1 MLLILII
8 LLGELVLSSR
18 GDNMLSYDYDIV
30 IIGSGL
36 GGLTAA
42 SLLSR
47 KGYRTLVVESRSR
60 IGGRFSTFEY
70 EGFKLPTGAI
80 LIPDGWVIKLL
91 EDMGIRTDNL
101 RPITRVYYRIDGE
114 RYEIPP
120 EMGVPKALDIIDKLE
135 REDAEKHKRPAKPVE
150 LSKIMRGYYKKMR
163 GINRD
168 DIITV
173 RDWLLQY
180 TEVEKVHEAFDTLC
194 TGLMMAHS
202 WELPVSK
209 FFLFQEM
216 TKFYISASGNL
227 SIAEKLAKFVEKTGA
242 VWTNSPVKKIRV
254 KEGKAS
260 NVIVKK
266 VGKQIDIKC
275 KVVISNAGA
284 KSTVFL
290 AGKENFESEYLE
302 KMRIKLRPSPCLL
315 VLVASDKPLCLE
327 GIRDGLEIIMGSR
340 RIKNVIP
347 ISNIC
352 PELVP
357 AGQHLFYTSA
367 KSESTLHPMDIKY
380 EMQQVKRDIREF
392 FPDFEKYG
400 RILKMR
406 ACGII
411 NEWPEGRTWLGYGM
425 PLETP
430 IPNLFNVGDSCIEP
444 GLIGTP
450 GSVESGYRVVDIV
463 EKVL

>member
-1 MLLILII
+1 MI
-8 LLGELVLSSR
+8 
-18 GDNMLSYDYDIV
+18 DDDYDIV

-47 KGYRTLVVESRSR
+47 KGFKILVVESRSR
-60 IGGRFSTFEY
+60 VGGRFSTFEY

-91 EDMGIRTDNL
+91 EEMGINIDNL
-101 RPITRVYYRIDGE
+101 RPITRVFYRIDGK

-120 EMGVPKALDIIDKLE
+120 DIGVPKALDIIDKLE
-135 REDAEKHKRPAKPVE
+135 REDAEKKKRPMKPVE

-163 GINRD
+163 GIKQEE
-168 DIITV
+168 IITV

-180 TEVEKVHEAFDTLC
+180 TENEKVHDAFDTLC

-202 WELPVSK
+202 WELPISK

-216 TKFYISASGNL
+216 TKFYITPNGNI
-227 SIAEKLAKFVEKTGA
+227 SIAEELANVVRKNGA
-242 VWTNSPVKKIRV
+242 VWTNCSVRKIIINDGRAT
-254 KEGKAS
+254 G
-260 NVIVKK
+260 VIVEKGGEQLE
-266 VGKQIDIKC
+266 VKC
-275 KVVISNAGA
+275 KVVISNTGA
-284 KSTVFL
+284 KTTVDL
-290 AGKENFESEYLE
+290 AGKEHFNDEYL
-302 KMRIKLRPSPCLL
+302 KNMRIKLRPSPCLL

-327 GIRDGLEIIMGSR
+327 GIDDGLEIIMGSR
-340 RIKNVIP
+340 RIKTVIP

-357 AGQHLFYTSA
+357 TGQHLFYTSA
-367 KSESTLHPMDIKY
+367 KSESTLHPMDVKY
-380 EMQQVKRDIREF
+380 EMEQVKLDIKEF
-392 FPDFEKYG
+392 YPDFEKYG

-411 NEWPEGRTWLGYGM
+411 NEWPEGRTWLCYGM

-430 IPNLFNVGDSCIEP
+430 ITNLFNVGDSCITP

-450 GSVESGYRVVDIV
+450 GSVESGYRVAEIA

>member
-1 MLLILII
+1 MLDDM
-8 LLGELVLSSR
+8 V
-18 GDNMLSYDYDIV
+18 DYDYDVV

-47 KGYRTLVVESRSR
+47 KGFKTLVVESRSR

-80 LIPDGWVIKLL
+80 LIPDGWVVKLL
-91 EDMGIRTDNL
+91 EEMGIRTDNL
-101 RPITRVYYRIDGE
+101 RPITRVYYRIEGE
-114 RYEIPP
+114 RFEIPA
-120 EMGVPKALDIIDKLE
+120 EIGVPKALDIIDKLE
-135 REDAEKHKRPAKPVE
+135 RKDAEKKKRPMKPVE

-163 GINRD
+163 GID
-168 DIITV
+168 QEEIITV

-180 TEVEKVHEAFDTLC
+180 TENEKVHDAFDTLC

-216 TKFYISASGNL
+216 TKFYISPNGNL
-227 SIAEKLAKFVEKTGA
+227 SIVEDLARIVEKTGA
-242 VWTNSPVKKIRV
+242 VWTNSPARKITI
-254 KEGKAS
+254 KEGKATS
-260 NVIVKK
+260 VIVEKA
-266 VGKQIDIKC
+266 GRQIEIKC
-275 KVVISNAGA
+275 KMAISNTGA
-284 KSTVFL
+284 KSTVNL
-290 AGKENFESEYLE
+290 AGKENFNNEYLE

-327 GIRDGLEIIMGSR
+327 GIHNGLEIIMGSR
-340 RIKNVIP
+340 RIKTVIP

-357 AGQHLFYTSA
+357 PGQHLFYTSA
-367 KSESTLHPMDIKY
+367 KSESTLHPMNIKY
-380 EMQQVKRDIREF
+380 EMQQVNSDIREF
-392 FPDFEKYG
+392 FPDFEKHG

-411 NEWPEGRTWLGYGM
+411 NEWPEGRTWLGYG
-425 PLETP
+425 
-430 IPNLFNVGDSCIEP
+430 
-444 GLIGTP
+444 
-450 GSVESGYRVVDIV
+450 
-463 EKVL
+463 

>member
-1 MLLILII
+1 ML
-8 LLGELVLSSR
+8 EVL
-18 GDNMLSYDYDIV
+18 DDIMDDDYDIV

-42 SLLSR
+42 SFLSR
-47 KGYRTLVVESRSR
+47 KGFKTLVVESRSR

-80 LIPDGWVIKLL
+80 LIPDGWVVKLL
-91 EDMGIRTDNL
+91 EEMGIKTNIL

-114 RYEIPP
+114 RYEIPS
-120 EMGVPKALDIIDKLE
+120 EIGVPKALDIIDKLE
-135 REDAEKHKRPAKPVE
+135 RKDAEEKKRPTKPVE

-163 GINRD
+163 GINQEE
-168 DIITV
+168 IITV

-180 TEVEKVHEAFDTLC
+180 TENEKVHDAFDTLC

-216 TKFYISASGNL
+216 TKFYISPDGNL
-227 SIAEKLAKFVEKTGA
+227 SIAKELARVVEKTGA
-242 VWTNSPVKKIRV
+242 IWTNSPARKIMI
-254 KEGKAS
+254 KEGKATS
-260 NVIVKK
+260 VIVEKA
-266 VGKQIDIKC
+266 GKQIEIKC
-275 KVVISNAGA
+275 KIVISNTGA
-284 KSTVFL
+284 KSTVSL
-290 AGKENFESEYLE
+290 AGKENFDNEYLE

-315 VLVASDKPLCLE
+315 VLIASDKPLCLE
-327 GIRDGLEIIMGSR
+327 GIKDGLEIIMGSR
-340 RIKNVIP
+340 RLKTVIP

-357 AGQHLFYTSA
+357 PGQHLIYTSA

-380 EMQQVKRDIREF
+380 EMQQVKSDIREF
-392 FPDFEKYG
+392 FPDFEKHG

-430 IPNLFNVGDSCIEP
+430 ISNLFNVGDSCIAP

>member
-1 MLLILII
+1 MLDDMI
-8 LLGELVLSSR
+8 
-18 GDNMLSYDYDIV
+18 DDDYDIV

-42 SLLSR
+42 SLLSL
-47 KGYRTLVVESRSR
+47 KGFKTLVVESRSR

-91 EDMGIRTDNL
+91 EEAGIRTDNL

-114 RYEIPP
+114 RYEVPP
-120 EMGVPKALDIIDKLE
+120 EIGVPKVLDIIDKLE
-135 REDAEKHKRPAKPVE
+135 RKDAEKKKRPMKPVE

-163 GINRD
+163 GINQEE
-168 DIITV
+168 IITV

-180 TEVEKVHEAFDTLC
+180 TENEKVHDAFDTLC

-216 TKFYISASGNL
+216 TKFYISPDGNL
-227 SIAEKLAKFVEKTGA
+227 SIAEDLARVVEKTGA
-242 VWTNSPVKKIRV
+242 VWTNSPARKIII
-254 KEGKAS
+254 KEGKATS
-260 NVIVKK
+260 VIVEKA
-266 VGKQIDIKC
+266 GKQIEIKC
-275 KVVISNAGA
+275 KMIISNTGV
-284 KSTVFL
+284 KSTVSL
-290 AGKENFESEYLE
+290 AGKENFNNEYLE
-302 KMRIKLRPSPCLL
+302 KMRIKLRPSACLL

-327 GIRDGLEIIMGSR
+327 GIHDGLEIIMGSR
-340 RIKNVIP
+340 RIKTVIP

-357 AGQHLFYTSA
+357 PGQHLIYTSA

-380 EMQQVKRDIREF
+380 EMQQVKSDIREF
-392 FPDFEKYG
+392 FPDFEKHG

-430 IPNLFNVGDSCIEP
+430 IPNLFNVGDSCIAP

-450 GSVESGYRVVDIV
+450 GSVESGYRVADIV

>member
-1 MLLILII
+1 ML
-8 LLGELVLSSR
+8 EVL
-18 GDNMLSYDYDIV
+18 DDIMDDYYDIV

-47 KGYRTLVVESRSR
+47 KGFKTLVVESRSR

-91 EDMGIRTDNL
+91 EEMGIRTDNL
-101 RPITRVYYRIDGE
+101 RPITRVYYRIDGKS
-114 RYEIPP
+114 YDIPSEI
-120 EMGVPKALDIIDKLE
+120 GVPKALDIMDKLE
-135 REDAEKHKRPAKPVE
+135 RKDAEEKKRPTIPVE

-163 GINRD
+163 GINQEE
-168 DIITV
+168 IITV

-180 TEVEKVHEAFDTLC
+180 TENEKVHDAFDTLC

-216 TKFYISASGNL
+216 TKFYISPDGNL
-227 SIAEKLAKFVEKTGA
+227 SIAQELARIVEKTGA
-242 VWTNSPVKKIRV
+242 VWPNSPARKIII
-254 KEGKAS
+254 KEGKATS
-260 NVIVKK
+260 VIVEKA
-266 VGKQIDIKC
+266 GKQIEIKC
-275 KVVISNAGA
+275 KMVISNIGA
-284 KSTVFL
+284 KSTVNL
-290 AGKENFESEYLE
+290 AGKENFDNEYLE
-302 KMRIKLRPSPCLL
+302 KMRIKLRPSPCIL
-315 VLVASDKPLCLE
+315 VLIASDKPLCLE
-327 GIRDGLEIIMGSR
+327 GLHDGLEIIMGSR
-340 RIKNVIP
+340 RIKTVIP

-357 AGQHLFYTSA
+357 PGHHLIYTSA

-380 EMQQVKRDIREF
+380 EMQQVKSDIKEF
-392 FPDFEKYG
+392 FPDFEKHG

-430 IPNLFNVGDSCIEP
+430 ISNLFNVGDSCIAP

-450 GSVESGYRVVDIV
+450 GSVESGYRVVDSV
-463 EKVL
+463 EKLL

>member
-1 MLLILII
+1 ML
-8 LLGELVLSSR
+8 
-18 GDNMLSYDYDIV
+18 DNMIDEDYDIV

-42 SLLSR
+42 SLLSC
-47 KGYRTLVVESRSR
+47 KGFNTLVVESRSR

-80 LIPDGWVIKLL
+80 LIPDGWVVKLL
-91 EDMGIRTDNL
+91 EEMGIRTENL

-114 RYEIPP
+114 SYEIPS
-120 EMGVPKALDIIDKLE
+120 EIGVPKALDIIDKLE
-135 REDAEKHKRPAKPVE
+135 RKEAEEKKRSTNPVE
-150 LSKIMRGYYKKMR
+150 LSKIMRGYYKKLL
-163 GINRD
+163 GINQEE
-168 DIITV
+168 IITV

-180 TEVEKVHEAFDTLC
+180 TENEKVHDAFDTLC

-216 TKFYISASGNL
+216 SKFYISPDGNL
-227 SIAEKLAKFVEKTGA
+227 NIAQELAKVVEKNGA
-242 VWTNSPVKKIRV
+242 VWTNSPARKIIV
-254 KEGKAS
+254 KEGKVTS
-260 NVIVKK
+260 VIVEKA
-266 VGKQIDIKC
+266 GKEIEIRC
-275 KVVISNAGA
+275 KMVISNTGV
-284 KSTVFL
+284 KSTVNL
-290 AGKENFESEYLE
+290 AGKENFDKEYLE
-302 KMRIKLRPSPCLL
+302 QVRIKLRPSPCLL

-327 GIRDGLEIIMGSR
+327 GIHDGLEIIMGSR
-340 RIKNVIP
+340 RIKTVIP

-357 AGQHLFYTSA
+357 SGQHLMYTSA

-380 EMQQVKRDIREF
+380 EMQQVKSDIKEF
-392 FPDFEKYG
+392 FPDFEKHG

-430 IPNLFNVGDSCIEP
+430 ISNLFNVGDSCIAP

-450 GSVESGYRVVDIV
+450 GSVESGYRVVDSV
-463 EKVL
+463 EKLL

>member
-1 MLLILII
+1 ML
-8 LLGELVLSSR
+8 EVL
-18 GDNMLSYDYDIV
+18 DDIMDDDYDIV

-42 SLLSR
+42 SFLSR
-47 KGYRTLVVESRSR
+47 KGFKTLVVESRSR

-80 LIPDGWVIKLL
+80 LIPDGWVVKLL
-91 EDMGIRTDNL
+91 EEMGIKTNIL

-114 RYEIPP
+114 RYEIPS
-120 EMGVPKALDIIDKLE
+120 EIGVPKALDIIDKLE
-135 REDAEKHKRPAKPVE
+135 RKDAEEKKRPTKPVE

-163 GINRD
+163 GINQEE
-168 DIITV
+168 IITV

-180 TEVEKVHEAFDTLC
+180 TENEKVHDAFDTLC

-216 TKFYISASGNL
+216 TKFYISPEGNL
-227 SIAEKLAKFVEKTGA
+227 SIAKELARVVEKTGA
-242 VWTNSPVKKIRV
+242 IWTNSPARKIMI
-254 KEGKAS
+254 KEGKATS
-260 NVIVKK
+260 VIVEKA
-266 VGKQIDIKC
+266 GKQIEIKC
-275 KVVISNAGA
+275 KIVISNTGA
-284 KSTVFL
+284 KSTVSL
-290 AGKENFESEYLE
+290 AGKENFDNEYLE

-315 VLVASDKPLCLE
+315 VLIASDKPLCLE
-327 GIRDGLEIIMGSR
+327 GINDGLEIIMGSR
-340 RIKNVIP
+340 RIKTVIP

-357 AGQHLFYTSA
+357 PGQHLIYTSA

-380 EMQQVKRDIREF
+380 EMQQVKSDIREF
-392 FPDFEKYG
+392 FPDFEKHG

-430 IPNLFNVGDSCIEP
+430 ISNLFNVGDSCIAP

-450 GSVESGYRVVDIV
+450 GSVESGYRLVDIV

>member
-1 MLLILII
+1 MIN
-8 LLGELVLSSR
+8 
-18 GDNMLSYDYDIV
+18 DDYDIV

-47 KGYRTLVVESRSR
+47 KGFKTLVVESRNR
-60 IGGRFSTFEY
+60 IGGRFSTFEH

-91 EDMGIRTDNL
+91 EEMGIRTDNL
-101 RPITRVYYRIDGE
+101 KPITRVYYRIDGE
-114 RYEIPP
+114 RFEIPAKI
-120 EMGVPKALDIIDKLE
+120 GVPKALDIIDKLE
-135 REDAEKHKRPAKPVE
+135 RQDAEKKKRPMKPVE

-163 GINRD
+163 GINQEE
-168 DIITV
+168 IITV

-180 TEVEKVHEAFDTLC
+180 
-194 TGLMMAHS
+194 
-202 WELPVSK
+202 K

-216 TKFYISASGNL
+216 TKFYISPNGNL
-227 SIAEKLAKFVEKTGA
+227 NIAEELARVVEKTGA
-242 VWTNSPVKKIRV
+242 VWTNSPVRKIII
-254 KEGKAS
+254 KEGKATS
-260 NVIVKK
+260 VIVEKA
-266 VGKQIDIKC
+266 GKQIEIKC
-275 KVVISNAGA
+275 KMVISNTGV
-284 KSTVFL
+284 KSTVNL
-290 AGKENFESEYLE
+290 AGKENFNNEYLE
-302 KMRIKLRPSPCLL
+302 KMRMKLRPSPCLL
-315 VLVASDKPLCLE
+315 VLVASNKPLCLE
-327 GIRDGLEIIMGSR
+327 GIHDGLEIIMGSR
-340 RIKNVIP
+340 RIKTVIP

-352 PELVP
+352 PSLVP
-357 AGQHLFYTSA
+357 PGQHLFYTSA

-380 EMQQVKRDIREF
+380 ETQQIKRDIKEF
-392 FPDFEKYG
+392 FPDFEKHG

-430 IPNLFNVGDSCIEP
+430 IPNLFNVGDSCIAP

-450 GSVESGYRVVDIV
+450 GSVESGYRVADII

>member
-1 MLLILII
+1 MI
-8 LLGELVLSSR
+8 
-18 GDNMLSYDYDIV
+18 DDYYDIV

-36 GGLTAA
+36 GGLTAG

-47 KGYRTLVVESRSR
+47 KDFKTLVVESRSR

-70 EGFKLPTGAI
+70 EDFKLPTGAI

-91 EDMGIRTDNL
+91 EDMGIKTDNL
-101 RPITRVYYRIDGE
+101 RPITRVYYRIDGKS
-114 RYEIPP
+114 YEMPP
-120 EMGVPKALDIIDKLE
+120 EVGVPKVLDIIDKLE
-135 REDAEKHKRPAKPVE
+135 RKDAEEKKRPMKPVE
-150 LSKIMRGYYKKMR
+150 LSKIMRGYYKKLR
-163 GINRD
+163 GINQE

-173 RDWLLQY
+173 RDWLLQF
-180 TEVEKVHEAFDTLC
+180 TENEKVHDAFDTLC

-216 TKFYISASGNL
+216 TKFYISADGNL
-227 SIAEKLAKFVEKTGA
+227 SIAEELARIIKLNGA
-242 VWTNSPVKKIRV
+242 VWTNSPVKKIII
-254 KEGKAS
+254 KEGKATS
-260 NVIVKK
+260 VIIDKA
-266 VGKQIDIKC
+266 GTQIEIKC
-275 KVVISNAGA
+275 RVVISNIGA
-284 KSTVFL
+284 KSTVNL
-290 AGKENFESEYLE
+290 AGKENFNYEYLE

-315 VLVASDKPLCLE
+315 VLIASDKPLCLE
-327 GIRDGLEIIMGSR
+327 GIDDGLEIIMGSR
-340 RIKNVIP
+340 RIKTVIP

-357 AGQHLFYTSA
+357 PGQHLIYTSA

-380 EMQQVKRDIREF
+380 EMQQVKSDIKQF
-392 FPDFEKYG
+392 FPDFEKHG

-425 PLETP
+425 QLETP
-430 IPNLFNVGDSCIEP
+430 IPNLFNVGDSCIAP

-450 GSVESGYRVVDIV
+450 GSVESGYRVADLV
-463 EKVL
+463 EKNTNI

>member
-1 MLLILII
+1 MD
-8 LLGELVLSSR
+8 
-18 GDNMLSYDYDIV
+18 DNYDIV

-36 GGLTAA
+36 GGLAAA

-47 KGYRTLVVESRSR
+47 KGFKTLVLESRSR

-91 EDMGIRTDNL
+91 EEIGIRTDNL

-114 RYEIPP
+114 RYEIPS
-120 EMGVPKALDIIDKLE
+120 EIGVPKALDIIDKLE
-135 REDAEKHKRPAKPVE
+135 RKDAEKKKRPMKPVE
-150 LSKIMRGYYKKMR
+150 LSKIMRGYYKKMK
-163 GINRD
+163 GINREE
-168 DIITV
+168 IITV

-180 TEVEKVHEAFDTLC
+180 SENEKVHDAFDTLC

-216 TKFYISASGNL
+216 TKFYISPNGNL
-227 SIAEKLAKFVEKTGA
+227 SIAEELAKVVEKTGA
-242 VWTNSPVKKIRV
+242 VWTNSPAKKIII
-254 KEGKAS
+254 KEGKATS
-260 NVIVKK
+260 VIVDKA
-266 VGKQIDIKC
+266 GTQIEIKS
-275 KVVISNAGA
+275 KLVISNIGD
-284 KSTVFL
+284 KSTVSL
-290 AGKENFESEYLE
+290 AGKENFNNEYLE
-302 KMRIKLRPSPCLL
+302 KMRITLRPSPCLL
-315 VLVASDKPLCLE
+315 VLIASSKPLCLE
-327 GIRDGLEIIMGSR
+327 GIHDGLEILMGSR
-340 RIKNVIP
+340 RIKTIIP

-357 AGQHLFYTSA
+357 PGQHLIYTSA

-380 EMQQVKRDIREF
+380 EMQMVKRDIREF
-392 FPDFEKYG
+392 FPDFEKHG

-406 ACGII
+406 ACDII

-430 IPNLFNVGDSCIEP
+430 IPNLFNVGDSCIAP

-450 GSVESGYRVVDIV
+450 GAVESGFRVADIV
-463 EKVL
+463 ERVL

>member
-1 MLLILII
+1 MKY
-8 LLGELVLSSR
+8 E
-18 GDNMLSYDYDIV
+18 NYDTI

-42 SLLSR
+42 TLLSR
-47 KGYRTLVVESRSR
+47 KGFKTLIVESRSR

-91 EDMGIRTDNL
+91 EEMGVNISNL
-101 RPITRVYYRIDGE
+101 RPISRVYYRINGK

-120 EMGVPKALDIIDKLE
+120 EIGVPKALDIIDQLE
-135 REDAEKHKRPAKPVE
+135 RDDAEKRGRPTKPIN
-150 LSKIMRGYYKKMR
+150 LSKIMRGYYKKMK
-163 GINRD
+163 GITRD
-168 DIITV
+168 EIITV

-180 TEVEKVHEAFDTLC
+180 TENEKVHEAFDTLC

-216 TKFYISASGNL
+216 TKFFIAPNGNL
-227 SIAEKLAKFVEKTGA
+227 SIAKELAKVVEKNGS
-242 VWTNSPVKKIRV
+242 VWTNCTARKIIIKDGRV
-254 KEGKAS
+254 TS
-260 NVIVKK
+260 VIIEKG
-266 VGKQIDIKC
+266 GKQIEVKC
-275 KVVISNAGA
+275 KVVISNTGA
-284 KSTVFL
+284 KKTVDL
-290 AGKENFESEYLE
+290 AGRENFNDEYL
-302 KMRIKLRPSPCLL
+302 KDMRIKLRPSSC
-315 VLVASDKPLCLE
+315 VLALIASDKPLCLE
-327 GIRDGLEIIMGSR
+327 GIHDGLEIIMGSR
-340 RIKNVIP
+340 RIKTVIP

-357 AGQHLFYTSA
+357 PGQHLIYTSA
-367 KSESTLHPMDIKY
+367 KHESTLQPMDVKY
-380 EMQQVKRDIREF
+380 EIQQIKRDIKEF
-392 FPDFEKYG
+392 YPDFEKYG
-400 RILKMR
+400 RFIKMR

-430 IPNLFNVGDSCIEP
+430 IPNLFNVGDSCVAP

-450 GSVESGYRVVDIV
+450 GSVESGYRVADVV
-463 EKVL
+463 EKLL

>member
-1 MLLILII
+1 MLDVKDDII
-8 LLGELVLSSR
+8 
-18 GDNMLSYDYDIV
+18 DDDYDIV

-47 KGYRTLVVESRSR
+47 KGFKILVVESRSR

-70 EGFKLPTGAI
+70 KGFKLPTGAI
-80 LIPDGWVIKLL
+80 LIPDGWVVKLL
-91 EDMGIRTDNL
+91 EEMGIRTDNL

-120 EMGVPKALDIIDKLE
+120 EIGVPKALDIIDKLE
-135 REDAEKHKRPAKPVE
+135 RKDAKNKKRPMKPVE

-163 GINRD
+163 GINQEE
-168 DIITV
+168 IITV

-180 TEVEKVHEAFDTLC
+180 TENEKVHDAFDTLC

-202 WELPVSK
+202 WELPISK

-216 TKFYISASGNL
+216 TKFYISPDGNL
-227 SIAEKLAKFVEKTGA
+227 SIAEELARVVEKNGA
-242 VWTNSPVKKIRV
+242 VWTNSPARRIII
-254 KEGKAS
+254 KEGKATS
-260 NVIVKK
+260 VIVEKA
-266 VGKQIDIKC
+266 GKQIEIKC
-275 KVVISNAGA
+275 KMVISNAGA
-284 KSTVFL
+284 KSTVGL
-290 AGKENFESEYLE
+290 AGKENFDNEYLE

-327 GIRDGLEIIMGSR
+327 GIHNGLEIIMGSR
-340 RIKNVIP
+340 RIKTVIP

-357 AGQHLFYTSA
+357 PGEHLFYTSA

-380 EMQQVKRDIREF
+380 EMQQVKSDIREF
-392 FPDFEKYG
+392 FPDFENHG

-406 ACGII
+406 ACDII

-430 IPNLFNVGDSCIEP
+430 ISNLFNVGDSCIAP

-463 EKVL
+463 EKVS

>member
-1 MLLILII
+1 MI
-8 LLGELVLSSR
+8 
-18 GDNMLSYDYDIV
+18 DDDYDIV

-47 KGYRTLVVESRSR
+47 KGFKTLVVESRSR

-91 EDMGIRTDNL
+91 EEMGIRTDNL

-114 RYEIPP
+114 RYEMPP
-120 EMGVPKALDIIDKLE
+120 EIGVPKVLDIIDKLE
-135 REDAEKHKRPAKPVE
+135 RKDAEKKKRPMKPVE
-150 LSKIMRGYYKKMR
+150 LSKIMRGYYKKLR
-163 GINRD
+163 GINQEE
-168 DIITV
+168 IITV

-180 TEVEKVHEAFDTLC
+180 TENEKVHDAFDTLC

-202 WELPVSK
+202 WELPASK

-216 TKFYISASGNL
+216 TKFFISPDGNL
-227 SIAEKLAKFVEKTGA
+227 SIAEELAKVIEKTGA
-242 VWTNSPVKKIRV
+242 VWINSSVRKIV
-254 KEGKAS
+254 IKEGKVTS
-260 NVIVKK
+260 IIVEKE
-266 VGKQIDIKC
+266 GKQIEIKC
-275 KVVISNAGA
+275 KMVISNVGV
-284 KSTVFL
+284 KSTVNL
-290 AGKENFESEYLE
+290 AGKENFDNEYLE
-302 KMRIKLRPSPCLL
+302 QMRIKLRPSPCLL
-315 VLVASDKPLCLE
+315 VLIASDKPLCLE
-327 GIRDGLEIIMGSR
+327 GIHDGLEILMGSR
-340 RIKNVIP
+340 RIKTIIP

-357 AGQHLFYTSA
+357 PGQHLIYTSA

-380 EMQQVKRDIREF
+380 EMQQVKSDIRKF
-392 FPDFEKYG
+392 FPDFEKHG

-425 PLETP
+425 QLETP
-430 IPNLFNVGDSCIEP
+430 IPNLFNVGDSCIAP

-450 GSVESGYRVVDIV
+450 GSVESGYRVADIV
-463 EKVL
+463 GKKVL

>member
-1 MLLILII
+1 MIN
-8 LLGELVLSSR
+8 
-18 GDNMLSYDYDIV
+18 DNYDIV

-47 KGYRTLVVESRSR
+47 EGFKILVVESRSR

-91 EDMGIRTDNL
+91 EEMEIKTDNL
-101 RPITRVYYRIDGE
+101 RPITQVYYRIEGE
-114 RYEIPP
+114 SYEIPS
-120 EMGVPKALDIIDKLE
+120 EIGVPKVLDIIDKLE
-135 REDAEKHKRPAKPVE
+135 REDAQKKKRPMKPVE

-163 GINRD
+163 GINQEE
-168 DIITV
+168 IITV

-180 TEVEKVHEAFDTLC
+180 TENEKVLDAFDTLC

-216 TKFYISASGNL
+216 TKFYISPEGNL
-227 SIAEKLAKFVEKTGA
+227 SIAKELARIVEKTGT
-242 VWTNSPVKKIRV
+242 VWVNTPVRKIV
-254 KEGKAS
+254 IKEGKTTS
-260 NVIVKK
+260 VIVEKA
-266 VGKQIDIKC
+266 GKQIEIKC
-275 KVVISNAGA
+275 KIVISNTGA
-284 KSTVFL
+284 KSTVKL
-290 AGKENFESEYLE
+290 AGKENFDNAYLE
-302 KMRIKLRPSPCLL
+302 KMRITLRPSPCLL
-315 VLVASDKPLCLE
+315 VLIASDKPLCLE
-327 GIRDGLEIIMGSR
+327 GIHDGLEILMGSR
-340 RIKNVIP
+340 RTKTVIP

-357 AGQHLFYTSA
+357 PGQHLIYTSA

-380 EMQQVKRDIREF
+380 EMQQVKSDIKDF
-392 FPDFEKYG
+392 FPDFEQHG

-411 NEWPEGRTWLGYGM
+411 NDWPEGRTWLGYGM

-430 IPNLFNVGDSCIEP
+430 IPNLFNVGDSCISP

-450 GSVESGYRVVDIV
+450 GSVESGYRVADIV
-463 EKVL
+463 EKLF

>member
-1 MLLILII
+1 MDD
-8 LLGELVLSSR
+8 G
-18 GDNMLSYDYDIV
+18 YDIV

-42 SLLSR
+42 SFLSR
-47 KGYRTLVVESRSR
+47 KGFKTLVVESRSR

-80 LIPDGWVIKLL
+80 LIPDGWVLKLL
-91 EDMGIRTDNL
+91 EEMGIRTDNL
-101 RPITRVYYRIDGE
+101 RPITRVYYRIDSE
-114 RYEIPP
+114 RYEIPS
-120 EMGVPKALDIIDKLE
+120 EIGVPKALDIIDKLE
-135 REDAEKHKRPAKPVE
+135 RKDAEEKKRPKKPVE

-163 GINRD
+163 GINQEE
-168 DIITV
+168 IITV

-180 TEVEKVHEAFDTLC
+180 TENEKVHDAFDTLC

-216 TKFYISASGNL
+216 TKFYISPNGNL
-227 SIAEKLAKFVEKTGA
+227 SIAQELARIIEKTGA
-242 VWTNSPVKKIRV
+242 VWTNSPARKIII
-254 KEGKAS
+254 KEGKATS
-260 NVIVKK
+260 VIVEK
-266 VGKQIDIKC
+266 VGKQIEIKC
-275 KVVISNAGA
+275 KMVISNTGA
-284 KSTVFL
+284 KSTVSL
-290 AGKENFESEYLE
+290 AGKENFDNDYLE

-327 GIRDGLEIIMGSR
+327 GIHDGLEIIMGSR
-340 RIKNVIP
+340 RIKTVIP

-357 AGQHLFYTSA
+357 PGQHLIYTSA

-380 EMQQVKRDIREF
+380 EMQKVKSDIREF
-392 FPDFEKYG
+392 FPDFDKHG

-430 IPNLFNVGDSCIEP
+430 IPNLFNVGDSCISP

-463 EKVL
+463 EKLL

>member
-1 MLLILII
+1 ML
-8 LLGELVLSSR
+8 E
-18 GDNMLSYDYDIV
+18 MLDDMIDDDYDIV

-42 SLLSR
+42 SILSR
-47 KGYRTLVVESRSR
+47 KGFKTLVVESRSR

-80 LIPDGWVIKLL
+80 LIPDGWVVKLL
-91 EDMGIRTDNL
+91 EEMGIKTNIL

-114 RYEIPP
+114 RYEIPS
-120 EMGVPKALDIIDKLE
+120 EIGVPKALDIIDKLE
-135 REDAEKHKRPAKPVE
+135 RKDAEEKKRPTKPVE

-163 GINRD
+163 GINQEE
-168 DIITV
+168 IITV

-180 TEVEKVHEAFDTLC
+180 TENEKVHDAFDTLC

-216 TKFYISASGNL
+216 TKFYISPDGNL
-227 SIAEKLAKFVEKTGA
+227 SIAKELARVVEKTGA
-242 VWTNSPVKKIRV
+242 IWTNSPARKIMI
-254 KEGKAS
+254 KEGKATS
-260 NVIVKK
+260 VIVEKA
-266 VGKQIDIKC
+266 GKQIEIKC
-275 KVVISNAGA
+275 KIVISNTGA
-284 KSTVFL
+284 KSTVSL
-290 AGKENFESEYLE
+290 AGKENFDNEYLE

-315 VLVASDKPLCLE
+315 VLIASDKPLCLE
-327 GIRDGLEIIMGSR
+327 GINDGLEIIMGSR
-340 RIKNVIP
+340 RIKTVIP

-357 AGQHLFYTSA
+357 PGQHLIYTSA

-380 EMQQVKRDIREF
+380 EMQQVKSDIREF
-392 FPDFEKYG
+392 FPDFEKHG

-430 IPNLFNVGDSCIEP
+430 ISNLFNVGDSCIAP

-450 GSVESGYRVVDIV
+450 GSVESGYRLVDIV

>member
-1 MLLILII
+1 MI
-8 LLGELVLSSR
+8 
-18 GDNMLSYDYDIV
+18 DDDYDIV

-42 SLLSR
+42 SFLSR
-47 KGYRTLVVESRSR
+47 KGFKTLVVESRSR

-80 LIPDGWVIKLL
+80 LIPDGWVVKLL
-91 EDMGIRTDNL
+91 EEMGIRTDNL

-114 RYEIPP
+114 RYEIPS
-120 EMGVPKALDIIDKLE
+120 EIGVPKALDIIDKLE
-135 REDAEKHKRPAKPVE
+135 RKDAEEKKRPTKPVE

-163 GINRD
+163 GINQEE
-168 DIITV
+168 IITV

-180 TEVEKVHEAFDTLC
+180 TENEKVHDAFDTLC

-216 TKFYISASGNL
+216 TKFYISPDGNL
-227 SIAEKLAKFVEKTGA
+227 SIAQELARIVEKTGA
-242 VWTNSPVKKIRV
+242 VWTNSPARKIII
-254 KEGKAS
+254 KEGKATS
-260 NVIVKK
+260 VIVEKA
-266 VGKQIDIKC
+266 GKQIEIKC
-275 KVVISNAGA
+275 KMVISNTGA
-284 KSTVFL
+284 KSTVSL
-290 AGKENFESEYLE
+290 AGKENFDNEYLE
-302 KMRIKLRPSPCLL
+302 KMRIKLRPSPCLQ

-327 GIRDGLEIIMGSR
+327 GIHDGLEIIMGSR
-340 RIKNVIP
+340 RIKTIIP

-357 AGQHLFYTSA
+357 PGQHLIYTSA

-380 EMQQVKRDIREF
+380 EMQQVKSDIREF
-392 FPDFEKYG
+392 FPDFEKHG

-430 IPNLFNVGDSCIEP
+430 ISNLFNVGDSCIAP

>member
-1 MLLILII
+1 M
-8 LLGELVLSSR
+8 
-18 GDNMLSYDYDIV
+18 DDDYDIV

-42 SLLSR
+42 SFLSR
-47 KGYRTLVVESRSR
+47 KGFKTLVVESRSR

-80 LIPDGWVIKLL
+80 LIPDGWVVKLL
-91 EDMGIRTDNL
+91 EEMGIKTNIL

-114 RYEIPP
+114 RYEIPS
-120 EMGVPKALDIIDKLE
+120 EIGVPKALDIIDKLE
-135 REDAEKHKRPAKPVE
+135 RKDAEEKKRPTKPVE

-163 GINRD
+163 GINQEE
-168 DIITV
+168 IITV

-180 TEVEKVHEAFDTLC
+180 TENEKVHDAFDTLC

-216 TKFYISASGNL
+216 TKFYISPDGNL
-227 SIAEKLAKFVEKTGA
+227 SIAKELARVVEKTGA
-242 VWTNSPVKKIRV
+242 IWTNSPARKIIN
-254 KEGKAS
+254 KEGKATS
-260 NVIVKK
+260 VIVEKA
-266 VGKQIDIKC
+266 GKQIEIKC
-275 KVVISNAGA
+275 KIVISNTGA
-284 KSTVFL
+284 KSTVSL
-290 AGKENFESEYLE
+290 AGKENFDNEYLE

-315 VLVASDKPLCLE
+315 VLIASDKPLCLE
-327 GIRDGLEIIMGSR
+327 GINDGLEIIMGSR
-340 RIKNVIP
+340 RIKTVIP

-357 AGQHLFYTSA
+357 PGQHLIYTSA

-380 EMQQVKRDIREF
+380 EMQQVKSDIREF
-392 FPDFEKYG
+392 FPDFEKHG

-430 IPNLFNVGDSCIEP
+430 ISNLFNVGDSCIAP

-450 GSVESGYRVVDIV
+450 GSVESGYRLVDIV

>member
-1 MLLILII
+1 MM
-8 LLGELVLSSR
+8 
-18 GDNMLSYDYDIV
+18 DDDYDIV

-42 SLLSR
+42 SFLSR
-47 KGYRTLVVESRSR
+47 KGFKTLVVERRSR

-80 LIPDGWVIKLL
+80 LIPDGWVVKLF
-91 EDMGIRTDNL
+91 EEMGIQTDNL

-114 RYEIPP
+114 RYEIPS
-120 EMGVPKALDIIDKLE
+120 EIGVPKALDIIDKLE
-135 REDAEKHKRPAKPVE
+135 RKDAEEKKRPMKPVE

-163 GINRD
+163 GINQEE
-168 DIITV
+168 IITV

-180 TEVEKVHEAFDTLC
+180 TENEKVHDAFDTLC
-194 TGLMMAHS
+194 AGLMMAHS

-209 FFLFQEM
+209 FFHFQEM
-216 TKFYISASGNL
+216 TKFYISPDGNL
-227 SIAEKLAKFVEKTGA
+227 SIAEELARVVEKTGA
-242 VWTNSPVKKIRV
+242 VWTNSPARKIII
-254 KEGKAS
+254 KEGKATS
-260 NVIVKK
+260 VIVEKA
-266 VGKQIDIKC
+266 GKQIEIKC
-275 KVVISNAGA
+275 RMVISHTGV
-284 KSTVFL
+284 KSTVSL
-290 AGKENFESEYLE
+290 AGKENFDNEYLE
-302 KMRIKLRPSPCLL
+302 KMRINLRPSPCLL

-327 GIRDGLEIIMGSR
+327 GIHDGLEIIMGSR
-340 RIKNVIP
+340 RIKTVIP

-357 AGQHLFYTSA
+357 PGQHLIYTSA

-380 EMQQVKRDIREF
+380 EMQQVKSDIREF
-392 FPDFEKYG
+392 FPDFEKHG

-406 ACGII
+406 ACDII

-430 IPNLFNVGDSCIEP
+430 IPNLFNVGDSCIAP

-463 EKVL
+463 KKVL

>member
-1 MLLILII
+1 ML
-8 LLGELVLSSR
+8 
-18 GDNMLSYDYDIV
+18 DNMIDEDYDIV

-42 SLLSR
+42 SLLSC
-47 KGYRTLVVESRSR
+47 KGFNTLVVESRSR

-80 LIPDGWVIKLL
+80 LIPDGWVVKLL
-91 EDMGIRTDNL
+91 EEMGIRTENL

-114 RYEIPP
+114 SYEIPS
-120 EMGVPKALDIIDKLE
+120 EIGVPKALDIIDKLE
-135 REDAEKHKRPAKPVE
+135 RKEAEEKKRSTNPVE
-150 LSKIMRGYYKKMR
+150 LSKIMRGYYKKLR
-163 GINRD
+163 GINQEE
-168 DIITV
+168 IITV

-180 TEVEKVHEAFDTLC
+180 TENEKVHDAFDTLC

-216 TKFYISASGNL
+216 SKFYISPDGNL
-227 SIAEKLAKFVEKTGA
+227 NIAQELAKVVEKNGA
-242 VWTNSPVKKIRV
+242 VWTNSPARKIIV
-254 KEGKAS
+254 KEGKVTS
-260 NVIVKK
+260 VIVEKA
-266 VGKQIDIKC
+266 GKEIEIRC
-275 KVVISNAGA
+275 KMVISNTGVKA
-284 KSTVFL
+284 TVNL
-290 AGKENFESEYLE
+290 AGKENFDKEYLE
-302 KMRIKLRPSPCLL
+302 RVRIKLRPSPCLL

-327 GIRDGLEIIMGSR
+327 GIHDGLEIIMGSR
-340 RIKNVIP
+340 RIKTVIP

-357 AGQHLFYTSA
+357 SGQHLMYTSA

-380 EMQQVKRDIREF
+380 EMQQVKSDIKEF
-392 FPDFEKYG
+392 FPDFEKHG

-430 IPNLFNVGDSCIEP
+430 ISNLFNVGDSCIYP

-450 GSVESGYRVVDIV
+450 GSVESGYRVVDSV
-463 EKVL
+463 EKLL

>member
-1 MLLILII
+1 MKDDII
-8 LLGELVLSSR
+8 
-18 GDNMLSYDYDIV
+18 DDDYDIV

-47 KGYRTLVVESRSR
+47 KGFKILVVESRSR

-70 EGFKLPTGAI
+70 KGFKLPTGAI
-80 LIPDGWVIKLL
+80 LIPDGWVVKLL
-91 EDMGIRTDNL
+91 EEMGIRTDNL

-120 EMGVPKALDIIDKLE
+120 EIGVPKALDIIDKLE
-135 REDAEKHKRPAKPVE
+135 RKDAKNKKRPMKPVE

-163 GINRD
+163 GINQEE
-168 DIITV
+168 IITV

-180 TEVEKVHEAFDTLC
+180 TENEKVHDAFDTLC

-202 WELPVSK
+202 WELPISK

-216 TKFYISASGNL
+216 TKFYISPDGNL
-227 SIAEKLAKFVEKTGA
+227 SIAEELARVVEKNGA
-242 VWTNSPVKKIRV
+242 VWTNSPARRIII
-254 KEGKAS
+254 KEGKATS
-260 NVIVKK
+260 VIVEKA
-266 VGKQIDIKC
+266 GKQIEIKC
-275 KVVISNAGA
+275 KMVISNAGA
-284 KSTVFL
+284 KSTVGL
-290 AGKENFESEYLE
+290 AGKENFDNEYLE

-327 GIRDGLEIIMGSR
+327 GIHNGLEIIMGSR
-340 RIKNVIP
+340 RIKTVIP

-357 AGQHLFYTSA
+357 PGEHLFYTSA

-380 EMQQVKRDIREF
+380 EMQQVKSDIREF
-392 FPDFEKYG
+392 FPDFENHG

-406 ACGII
+406 ACDII

-430 IPNLFNVGDSCIEP
+430 ISNLFNVGDSCIAP

-463 EKVL
+463 EKVS